1 MVERGTVD
9 NKCKAKSDDF
19 QSARTVPL
27 WPELSL
33 PATQL
38 FLLTFLLKSL
48 GELCFKLGRI
58 GSRFEP
64 RSKKEAGST
73 VRLRAPESKRHVHG
87 VQIQTADFFPLYSL
101 QSAP

>member
-1 MVERGTVD
+1 MDLLPNPSPERAKVRNCEKRFTRVYAHMVERGTVD

-33 PATQL
+33 PFTQL

-48 GELCFKLGRI
+48 GELL
-58 GSRFEP
+58 
-64 RSKKEAGST
+64 A
-73 VRLRAPESKRHVHG
+73 
-87 VQIQTADFFPLYSL
+87 
-101 QSAP
+101 

>member
-1 MVERGTVD
+1 MDLLPNPSPERAKVRNCEKRFTRVYAHMVERGKVD

-33 PATQL
+33 PFTQL

-48 GELCFKLGRI
+48 GELL
-58 GSRFEP
+58 
-64 RSKKEAGST
+64 A
-73 VRLRAPESKRHVHG
+73 
-87 VQIQTADFFPLYSL
+87 
-101 QSAP
+101 